1 MHHHKSSHDEQVH
14 STYTYA
20 ISIIFYIHL
29 IPYSHIISF
38 SYSSQLQVSPFIPL
52 EYGFF
57 ENSAIYNNQ
66 LLKIFNNLLNLYY
79 STLSTSLLS
88 TKDSSFTHS
97 LKMLQTLSNFV
108 HQGWQTATSTFG
120 NENKPKIDIDDLPEF
135 TLSEVS
141 EHWQSDDC
149 WIVVFDRVYDVT
161 DFVDEHPGGAFI
173 MQEHFGRD
181 ATLVFRGSRHGPDAY
196 DMLDKFLI
204 GVLVESER
212 MYLGPDMWLE
222 R

>member
-1 MHHHKSSHDEQVH
+1 
-14 STYTYA
+14 
-20 ISIIFYIHL
+20 
-29 IPYSHIISF
+29 
-38 SYSSQLQVSPFIPL
+38 
-52 EYGFF
+52 
-57 ENSAIYNNQ
+57 
-66 LLKIFNNLLNLYY
+66 
-79 STLSTSLLS
+79 
-88 TKDSSFTHS
+88 
-97 LKMLQTLSNFV
+97 MLQTLSNFV

-204 GVLVESER
+204 GVLVEVSFHYNVFYYAVTNQQLFRRVNECTLAPTCGWKDNNVQWINDHQHQLPSTFHQ
-212 MYLGPDMWLE
+212 MAIYSFPPTSTNHNNLFIFSSSIVVSMSSIQLILSKWCV
-222 R
+222 